1 MASRNTHLPRE
12 STERRTPN
20 AERHYKTF
28 WVMGITLAGMG
39 LSLLVRVLLIPKRFG
54 FSDTADALTTA
65 LTVVLLVDT
74 IVREGAKFS
83 LVPVFVSNEKEMT
96 RTEYQRFTNS
106 LLMLLLSIGFG
117 IFILIEVFAPW
128 IVSRL
133 LSKSTVDV
141 LKTTTL
147 LRFCAPLLIFGCGS
161 TVLGAFLNS
170 QQRFKTVAL
179 RNALPAGTA
188 AFIFLMLWNTQTL
201 ENWVAMAYTGGF
213 IAYFAWLCIG
223 VYRTGHRY
231 AFTGVSG
238 DTLRDLKNTVTLPT
252 LGFGIRQI
260 VNRLLVEVYLVSQLG
275 SGAITLYKSAFQIFS
290 ALQTLI
296 GISIA
301 TTGLPDMAR
310 IAVSSQQSAISKE
323 QCVAGENDS
332 SCHNDLPTV
341 SDNRRFPTAS
351 NRMELGRTLN
361 RNARTAIII
370 GFPVTLILLVFHGRI
385 SWLLY
390 GRGTIDQTSI
400 ELIGQLLFWLSSGMI
415 FSCLI
420 PVLNAGLYAQ
430 KAYRAVFTNMVTMA
444 ILNFLLAYGL
454 METWWLLSVALSV
467 SITALLAVGN
477 LTYLLRRTRVSWF

>member
-1 MASRNTHLPRE
+1 MKWRAVQGLIVK
-12 STERRTPN
+12 
-20 AERHYKTF
+20 KTF

-54 FSDTADALTTA
+54 FSDTADALTAA

-74 IVREGAKFS
+74 VVREGAKFS
-83 LVPVFVSNEKEMT
+83 LVPVFVSNKKEMT
-96 RTEYQRFTNS
+96 PTEYQRFTNS
-106 LLMLLLSIGFG
+106 LLILLLGIGFG
-117 IFILIEVFAPW
+117 VFILIELFAPW
-128 IVSRL
+128 IAGGL
-133 LSKSTVDV
+133 LWKSTVDV
-141 LKTTTL
+141 QRVTTL

-170 QQRFKTVAL
+170 QQHFKTVAL

-188 AFIFLMLWNTQTL
+188 AFIFFLLWNTQSL

-213 IAYFAWLCIG
+213 IAYFGWLCIG
-223 VYRTGHRY
+223 AYRIGHRY
-231 AFTGVSG
+231 EFTGVPV
-238 DTLRDLKNTVTLPT
+238 DTMRSLKNTVTLPT

-275 SGAITLYKSAFQIFS
+275 SGAITLYKSAFQITS

-301 TTGLPDMAR
+301 TTGLPDMAT
-310 IAVSSQQSAISKE
+310 AVE
-323 QCVAGENDS
+323 RPHDN
-332 SCHNDLPTV
+332 P
-341 SDNRRFPTAS
+341 NRRTTEHDTT
-351 NRMELGRTLN
+351 NNKMELGRTLN
-361 RNARTAIII
+361 RNARTAIVI
-370 GFPVTLILLVFHGRI
+370 GFPVTLALLIFHERI

-400 ELIGQLLFWLSSGMI
+400 ELIGQLLFWLSAGMI

-430 KAYRAVFTNMVTMA
+430 KAYRAVFANMVTMA
-444 ILNFLLAYGL
+444 ILNFLLAYGF

>member
-1 MASRNTHLPRE
+1 MKWRAVQGLIVK
-12 STERRTPN
+12 
-20 AERHYKTF
+20 KTF

-54 FSDTADALTTA
+54 FSDTADALTAA
-65 LTVVLLVDT
+65 LTIVLLVDT

-83 LVPVFVSNEKEMT
+83 LVPVFVTREKEMT
-96 RTEYQRFTNS
+96 CREYQHFTNS
-106 LLMLLLSIGFG
+106 LLILLLSVGFG
-117 IFILIEVFAPW
+117 IFILVEFFAPW
-128 IVSRL
+128 IASGL
-133 LSKSTVDV
+133 LSRSTVDV
-141 LKTTTL
+141 QKATTL

-170 QQRFKTVAL
+170 QQHFKTVAL

-188 AFIFLMLWNTQTL
+188 AFIFLFLWNTQNL
-201 ENWVAMAYTGGF
+201 ERWVAMAYTGGF
-213 IAYFAWLCIG
+213 IAYFGWLCVG

-231 AFTGVSG
+231 EFTGFSV
-238 DTLRDLKNTVTLPT
+238 DALRSLKDTVTLPT

-275 SGAITLYKSAFQIFS
+275 RGAITLYKSTFQIFS

-301 TTGLPDMAR
+301 TTGLPDMAK
-310 IAVSSQQSAISKE
+310 IAVSDQPSAISKKR
-323 QCVAGENDS
+323 CVAGKNDS
-332 SCHNDLPTV
+332 SCHNDQ
-341 SDNRRFPTAS
+341 PTAI
-351 NRMELGRTLN
+351 NKMELGRTLN

-370 GFPVTLILLVFHGRI
+370 GFPVTLILLMFHEKI
-385 SWLLY
+385 SWILY
-390 GRGTIDQTSI
+390 GRGTIDQASI
-400 ELIGQLLFWLSSGMI
+400 QLIGQLLFWLSTGMI

-430 KAYRAVFTNMVTMA
+430 KAYRAVFANMVTMA
-444 ILNFLLAYGL
+444 VLNFLLAYGL
-454 METWWLLSVALSV
+454 IEMWWLLAVALSV

>member
-1 MASRNTHLPRE
+1 MKL
-12 STERRTPN
+12 STPLTKPQGKIK
-20 AERHYKTF
+20 KTF

-39 LSLLVRVLLIPKRFG
+39 LSLLVRVLLIPRRFG
-54 FSDTADALTTA
+54 FSDTADALTAA

-74 IVREGAKFS
+74 VVREGAKFS
-83 LVPVFVSNEKEMT
+83 LVPVFVTREKEMT

-106 LLMLLLSIGFG
+106 LLILLLGVGFG
-117 IFILIEVFAPW
+117 LFVLIEFFAPW
-128 IVSRL
+128 IVGGL
-133 LSKSTVDV
+133 LWKSSVDV
-141 LKTTTL
+141 QQATTL

-179 RNALPAGTA
+179 RNALPAGAA
-188 AFIFLMLWNTQTL
+188 AFIFLILWNTTQNL
-201 ENWVAMAYTGGF
+201 ENWVAVAYTGGF
-213 IAYFAWLCIG
+213 IAYFGWLCIG
-223 VYRTGHRY
+223 AYRTGHRY
-231 AFTGVSG
+231 EFTGVSV
-238 DTLRDLKNTVTLPT
+238 DTLRSLQNTVTLPT

-301 TTGLPDMAR
+301 TTGLPDMAT
-310 IAVSSQQSAISKE
+310 AVARH
-323 QCVAGENDS
+323 
-332 SCHNDLPTV
+332 HNDRDRATTEH
-341 SDNRRFPTAS
+341 DATNGKI
-351 NRMELGRTLN
+351 EIGRTLN

-370 GFPVTLILLVFHGRI
+370 GFPVTLVLLIFHERI
-385 SWLLY
+385 SWILY
-390 GRGTIDQTSI
+390 GKGSIDQASI
-400 ELIGQLLFWLSSGMI
+400 ELIGQLLFWLSTGMI

-430 KAYRAVFTNMVTMA
+430 KAYRAVFVNMVTMA
-444 ILNFLLAYGL
+444 VLNFLLAYGL
-454 METWWLLSVALSV
+454 IETWWLLSVALSV

>member
-1 MASRNTHLPRE
+1 ML
-12 STERRTPN
+12 
-20 AERHYKTF
+20 
-28 WVMGITLAGMG
+28 ITLAGMG

-54 FSDTADALTTA
+54 FSDTADALIVA

-74 IVREGAKFS
+74 VVREGAKFS
-83 LVPVFVSNEKEMT
+83 LVPVFVTNEKEMT

-106 LLMLLLSIGFG
+106 LLILLLSIGFG
-117 IFILIEVFAPW
+117 VFILIELLAPW
-128 IVSRL
+128 IAGGL
-133 LSKSTVDV
+133 LWKSTVDV
-141 LKTTTL
+141 QRVTTL

-170 QQRFKTVAL
+170 QQHFKTVAL

-188 AFIFLMLWNTQTL
+188 AFIFLLLWNTQSL

-213 IAYFAWLCIG
+213 IAYFGWLGIG
-223 VYRTGHRY
+223 AYRTGHRY
-231 AFTGVSG
+231 EFTGVSV
-238 DTLRDLKNTVTLPT
+238 DTLRSLKNTVALPT

-301 TTGLPDMAR
+301 TTGLPDMAT
-310 IAVSSQQSAISKE
+310 AVARQHDDRDGGTTEHDA
-323 QCVAGENDS
+323 
-332 SCHNDLPTV
+332 T
-341 SDNRRFPTAS
+341 SDKA
-351 NRMELGRTLN
+351 ELGRTLN

-370 GFPVTLILLVFHGRI
+370 GFPVTLVLLIFHGKI
-385 SWLLY
+385 SSLLY

-400 ELIGQLLFWLSSGMI
+400 ELIGQLLFWLSTGMI

-430 KAYRAVFTNMVTMA
+430 RAYRAVFANMVTMA

-454 METWWLLSVALSV
+454 IETWWLLSVALSV
-467 SITALLAVGN
+467 AITALLAVGN

>member
-1 MASRNTHLPRE
+1 MVKRLLQH
-12 STERRTPN
+12 
-20 AERHYKTF
+20 KTF
-28 WVMGITLAGMG
+28 WVMVITLAGMG

-54 FSDTADALTTA
+54 FSDTADALTAA
-65 LTVVLLVDT
+65 LTIVLLVDT

-83 LVPVFVSNEKEMT
+83 LVPVFVTSEKEMT
-96 RTEYQRFTNS
+96 RTEYQHFTNS
-106 LLMLLLSIGFG
+106 LLIFLLSIGFG
-117 IFILIEVFAPW
+117 IFILIELLAPW
-128 IVSRL
+128 IASGL

-141 LKTTTL
+141 RRATTL

-170 QQRFKTVAL
+170 QQHFKTVAL

-188 AFIFLMLWNTQTL
+188 AFIFLFLWNAQSL
-201 ENWVAMAYTGGF
+201 ENWVAMAYTAGF
-213 IAYFAWLCIG
+213 IAYFGWLCIG

-231 AFTGVSG
+231 EFTGFSV
-238 DTLRDLKNTVTLPT
+238 DTLRSLKDTVTLPT

-260 VNRLLVEVYLVSQLG
+260 INRLLVEVYLVSQLG

-310 IAVSSQQSAISKE
+310 IAGSNQQSVSISKE

-332 SCHNDLPTV
+332 SCHNDLPIAI
-341 SDNRRFPTAS
+341 NK
-351 NRMELGRTLN
+351 MELGRTLN
-361 RNARTAIII
+361 LNARTAIII
-370 GFPVTLILLVFHGRI
+370 GFPATLILLIFHEKI
-385 SWLLY
+385 SWILY
-390 GRGTIDQTSI
+390 GRGTIDQASI
-400 ELIGQLLFWLSSGMI
+400 ELIGQLLFWLSTGMI

-430 KAYRAVFTNMVTMA
+430 KAYRAVFANMVTMA
-444 ILNFLLAYGL
+444 VLNFVLAYGL
-454 METWWLLSVALSV
+454 IEMWWLLAIALSV

-477 LTYLLRRTRVSWF
+477 LTYLLRRTRVSWL

>member
-1 MASRNTHLPRE
+1 MSRPRYL
-12 STERRTPN
+12 TARN
-20 AERHYKTF
+20 IKKTF
-28 WVMGITLAGMG
+28 WVMAITFVGMG

-54 FSDTADALTTA
+54 FGDTADALTAA

-83 LVPVFVSNEKEMT
+83 LVPVFVTRKKEMT
-96 RTEYQRFTNS
+96 RAEYQRFTNS
-106 LLMLLLSIGFG
+106 LLILLLSVGFG
-117 IFILIEVFAPW
+117 VFILIELFAPW
-128 IVSRL
+128 IAGGL
-133 LSKSTVDV
+133 LWKSTVDV
-141 LKTTTL
+141 QRATTL

-179 RNALPAGTA
+179 RNALPAGAA
-188 AFIFLMLWNTQTL
+188 AFIFLLLWNTQNL

-213 IAYFAWLCIG
+213 IAYFGWLCIG
-223 VYRTGHRY
+223 AYRTGHRY
-231 AFTGVSG
+231 GFTGVSV
-238 DTLRDLKNTVTLPT
+238 DTLRSLKNTVTLPT

-301 TTGLPDMAR
+301 TTGLPDMAT
-310 IAVSSQQSAISKE
+310 AVAR
-323 QCVAGENDS
+323 D
-332 SCHNDLPTV
+332 HD
-341 SDNRRFPTAS
+341 TA
-351 NRMELGRTLN
+351 NEKIELGRTLK
-361 RNARTAIII
+361 RNARIAIII
-370 GFPVTLILLVFHGRI
+370 GFPVTLLLLIFHGKI
-385 SWLLY
+385 SWILY
-390 GRGTIDQTSI
+390 GRGTIDQASI